1 MNMFKNTFIKRM
13 VISMAAGLLIG
24 LILSE
29 VTFLFLGQTAR
40 PPKTITVVVPA
51 GTAEL
56 VARGEQPPSLPQ
68 DMTFVTGD
76 VLIIDNQDTVD
87 HQLGPL
93 WIPAGTSGH
102 LELGEPESLAMEC
115 SFQAN
120 KYIGLDIHD
129 PLTLYKRIYGILF
142 AGLPMGILIAV
153 YAAIIPARKD
163 KRDEFSEN
171 VQP

>member
-1 MNMFKNTFIKRM
+1 MFKKNPFVKRM

-40 PPKTITVVVPA
+40 PPKTITVIVPA

-76 VLIIDNQDTVD
+76 VLVIDNQDTVD

-102 LELGEPESLAMEC
+102 LVLGEPESLAMEC

-120 KYIGLDIHD
+120 NYIGLDIHD
-129 PLTLYKRIYGILF
+129 PLTLYTRIYGILF

-163 KRDEFSEN
+163 KRDESSEN

>member
-1 MNMFKNTFIKRM
+1 MIMFKNLMVKRIA
-13 VISMAAGLLIG
+13 ISMLVGLLIG

-40 PPKTITVVVPA
+40 EPKTITVVVPA

-76 VLIIDNQDTVD
+76 TLVIDNQDTVD

-102 LELGEPESLAMEC
+102 LILGDPESLAMEC

-120 KYIGLDIHD
+120 KYIGLDIYE
-129 PLTLYKRIYGILF
+129 PLTLYTRIYGILF

-153 YAAIIPARKD
+153 YAAILPSRKD
-163 KRDEFSEN
+163 KKDDLAEN

>member
-1 MNMFKNTFIKRM
+1 MFKKPFVIRM
-13 VISMAAGLLIG
+13 VISMVAGLLIG

-40 PPKTITVVVPA
+40 PPETITIVVPA

-76 VLIIDNQDTVD
+76 ILVIDNQDSVD

-93 WIPAGTSGH
+93 WIPAGTSGQ
-102 LELGEPESLAMEC
+102 LELGEPENLAMEC

-120 KYIGLDIHD
+120 KYIGLDIHE
-129 PLTLYKRIYGILF
+129 PLTLYTRIYGILF

-153 YAAIIPARKD
+153 YAAIIPSRKD

>member
-1 MNMFKNTFIKRM
+1 MFKNLFVKRV
-13 VISMAAGLLIG
+13 VISMMIGLLIG

-29 VTFLFLGQTAR
+29 VAFLFLGQTAR
-40 PPKTITVVVPA
+40 EPETITVVVPQ

-56 VARGEQPPSLPQ
+56 VARGEQPPSLPE

-76 VLIIDNQDTVD
+76 TLVIDNQDSVD

-93 WIPAGTSGH
+93 WIPAGTSGQ
-102 LELGEPESLAMEC
+102 LILGEPENLAMEC
-115 SFQAN
+115 SFEAD
-120 KYIGLDIHD
+120 KYIGLDIYD
-129 PLTLYKRIYGILF
+129 PLTLSTRIYGILF

-153 YAAIIPARKD
+153 YAVILPARKD
-163 KRDEFSEN
+163 KRDDLPEN